1 MWKAHVKAATLL
13 LSWMAFSKNKQ
24 IRDASSGDK
33 NNPEVY
39 YSTIRIS
46 RWRGVS
52 RGDTTRCELQQER
65 KQRETE
71 GTLQHDDRHVEH
83 KDPES
88 RWEARE
94 FEKEDEEECVPVLG
108 VSEVQW
114 KAQGEISSGEYSV

>member
-1 MWKAHVKAATLL
+1 MWKAHVKTTTLL
-13 LSWMAFSKNKQ
+13 LSWIVFPKNKQ
-24 IRDASSGDK
+24 MRDASSGDK

-46 RWRGVS
+46 GWRGVS
-52 RGDTTRCELQQER
+52 RGDTARYELQQER

-71 GTLQHDDRHVEH
+71 GTLQHEDRHVEH

-94 FEKEDEEECVPVLG
+94 F
-108 VSEVQW
+108 
-114 KAQGEISSGEYSV
+114 